1 MPTIFRLVGAKRFVD
16 ARVRKTNAIEFGEEV
31 TVEDPEVA
39 ADLKKATFM
48 NKYNEPSPMFEVVSE
63 DDHTSPEPP
72 PAPEAEDES
81 EDEPEEQPSDAPV
94 EEEKPKPAVA
104 RRGGRTKAK

>member
-1 MPTIFRLVGAKRFVD
+1 MPTILRLVGAKRFVD
-16 ARVRKTNAIEFGEEV
+16 ARVRRTSAIEFGEEV

-63 DDHTSPEPP
+63 SPGSVEQIHSPDK
-72 PAPEAEDES
+72 EDME
-81 EDEPEEQPSDAPV
+81 EDEPEEQEKDEPV
-94 EEEKPKPAVA
+94 AEEKPKPAA
-104 RRGGRTKAK
+104 TRRGGRAKAK